1 MNGLLNTG
9 IEFWQA
15 IVGFLVLVLGVI
27 GIRIGFQLDVN
38 QFLEKRKESY
48 IAKSR
53 NACTHM
59 QLVKVENG
67 YAFQSLMVSPPGTLA
82 WRCQRCGLSTHPQE
96 GQFERDADYYQKHM
110 DVFKKKEKR
119 FRKMLKKGGMI

>member
-1 MNGLLNTG
+1 MSGLLNTG

-15 IVGFLVLVLGVI
+15 IIGFFVVVLGVI
-27 GIRIGFQLDVN
+27 GIRIGFQFDVN
-38 QFLEKRKESY
+38 KFLEGRKESY

-59 QLVKVENG
+59 QVVKVEDR
-67 YAFQSLMVSPPGTLA
+67 YAFQSLMVSPPGTIA
-82 WRCQRCGLSTHPQE
+82 WHCQRCGLSTHPQE

-110 DVFKKKEKR
+110 SVFRDKEKR
-119 FRKMLKKGGMI
+119 FHKMLKKAGMV